1 MKFESLLF
9 ACVIA
14 ILLCVLLV
22 DGKAI
27 HKKKHHHKKSA
38 LKKGKGDSQQAETQ
52 PIDTPDAGAAAGD
65 ADPTA
70 DAASNDDDAA
80 MTPPAAADESDDQTE
95 NQQQNQL
102 QNPLPVTGTVPPLQA
117 TTTPSPS
124 LLAGAPPQPEAAQPE
139 AAPAE
144 DEAASGEGSAE
155 TLAQAPVLL
164 GGHMKPGPPP
174 ELNDIPLAPRYCNE
188 PCSPMCAP
196 ACYDW
201 CCFPSIQAPSPPM
214 QPMLVPQKQ
223 PVLQTQQVA
232 PAPLPYPIS
241 YIAPENQVPQ
251 PSLTTKKTKIHIK
264 SSIKNS
270 SQKPVVADKEHRL
283 PNKYLKE
290 LNQ

>member
-27 HKKKHHHKKSA
+27 HQEKASSQKKCTN
-38 LKKGKGDSQQAETQ
+38 KGKGDSQQAETQ

-124 LLAGAPPQPEAAQPE
+124 LLAGAPPQPEAVQPE
-139 AAPAE
+139 AAPPE
-144 DEAASGEGSAE
+144 DEAASGEGSGAPLPE
-155 TLAQAPVLL
+155 VSDGSKPPGPAQADCAPPV
-164 GGHMKPGPPP
+164 PCAPPAPCPPP
-174 ELNDIPLAPRYCNE
+174 AP
-188 PCSPMCAP
+188 CAP
-196 ACYDW
+196 
-201 CCFPSIQAPSPPM
+201 PPPPPPPPPMPAPCAPPM
-214 QPMLVPQKQ
+214 QCAPPPPP
-223 PVLQTQQVA
+223 PVGSMCPTYAVR
-232 PAPLPYPIS
+232 PPTP
-241 YIAPENQVPQ
+241 
-251 PSLTTKKTKIHIK
+251 TT
-264 SSIKNS
+264 
-270 SQKPVVADKEHRL
+270 
-283 PNKYLKE
+283 
-290 LNQ
+290 